1 MGKKFCSLCAS
12 DKTEAVIVLE
22 DYGYGLP
29 GQFPLVRCLECGLL
43 YISPRPTVEEMGRY
57 YPVNYAPYKTAID
70 DESWA
75 LMRWVRRRNIRKYRR
90 VVERYTTVPLKKIL
104 DIGCS
109 TGIFLDEMRSA
120 GWCVEGIEL
129 SAAAVQYAN
138 KRFDLDIIEGR
149 LIDVYEQIDAGSISA
164 ATLWD
169 VLEHTYD
176 PFKTLAILN
185 TILSKDGIIVL
196 TIPHWESL
204 DRKVFANYWIGY
216 DAPRHLY
223 VFTREVIRTLLQKSG
238 FDIVDMHCAFGG
250 YYTLLPSIK
259 NLANSHIKNEKIR
272 RLLYQLLSVPGMRFL
287 TLPFDAVMD
296 TLGLGNKLLVV
307 ARKAK

>member
-1 MGKKFCSLCAS
+1 
-12 DKTEAVIVLE
+12 
-22 DYGYGLP
+22 
-29 GQFPLVRCLECGLL
+29 
-43 YISPRPTVEEMGRY
+43 VEEMGRY
-57 YPVNYAPYKTAID
+57 YPENYAPYKTAID

-75 LMRWVRRRNIRKYRR
+75 LMRWVRRWNIRKYRH
-90 VVERYTTVPLKKIL
+90 VVEQYATVPPKKIL

-120 GWCVEGIEL
+120 GWYVAGIEL
-129 SAAAVQYAN
+129 STAAVQYAE
-138 KRFDLDIIEGR
+138 KRFDLNIITGR
-149 LIDVYEQIDAGSISA
+149 LIDVCEQIDAGSISA

-204 DRKVFANYWIGY
+204 DRMVFSNYWIGY

-223 VFTREVIRTLLQKSG
+223 VFTREVISTLLQQTG

-259 NLANSHIKNEKIR
+259 NWANRHIKNAEVR
-272 RLLYQLLSVPGMRFL
+272 RLFYQLLSIPGMRLL
-287 TLPFDAVMD
+287 TLPFDTAMD
-296 TLGLGNKLLVV
+296 MLGLGNKLLVV
-307 ARKAK
+307 ARKEV